1 MPATFSWE
9 REWLREASLHELSA
23 RALCDVA
30 LPGVAA
36 AKQHFVTTTKSPTS
50 PRSPPVVVKPV
61 TLQFSTRRPLDFG
74 AAARAGR
81 SPANDA
87 QALQRQLAAAG
98 LSPGRLHMLRRA
110 AGSPRARARAAADD
124 VADALGEHAARP
136 AAVAREGRPPSTCL
150 SGTPPAERPAA
161 AGPAARRRIG
171 AHSPGGGG
179 PRPPRRRA
187 RRAPRGARRDRRRRC
202 RRRRAPAAA
211 GVAVAAHT
219 EPAAGVAVCVV
230 ALAADAEPA
239 TVAAATQ
246 AALAAEDARRLPVAR
261 RGGQRRAASRQ
272 CAEPARARRRR
283 LLVGADRRGGR
294 ERAARCRGLMRVE

>member
-50 PRSPPVVVKPV
+50 PRSPPVVVKPL

-98 LSPGRLHMLRRA
+98 LSPGRLHMLRGDLLKPPDLRRKQQQPPFRLKQPT
-110 AGSPRARARAAADD
+110 SK
-124 VADALGEHAARP
+124 ALLP
-136 AAVAREGRPPSTCL
+136 L
-150 SGTPPAERPAA
+150 YLPPASLLERDGGDGAA
-161 AGPAARRRIG
+161 
-171 AHSPGGGG
+171 SGGGG
-179 PRPPRRRA
+179 GGDYATASATTASSCA
-187 RRAPRGARRDRRRRC
+187 R
-202 RRRRAPAAA
+202 
-211 GVAVAAHT
+211 
-219 EPAAGVAVCVV
+219 
-230 ALAADAEPA
+230 
-239 TVAAATQ
+239 
-246 AALAAEDARRLPVAR
+246 
-261 RGGQRRAASRQ
+261 SRTN
-272 CAEPARARRRR
+272 AN
-283 LLVGADRRGGR
+283 DIDHS
-294 ERAARCRGLMRVE
+294 

>member
-50 PRSPPVVVKPV
+50 PRSPPIVVKPV

-110 AGSPRARARAAADD
+110 AGSGSPRGARAPPTPTSPTRSASTP
-124 VADALGEHAARP
+124 L
-136 AAVAREGRPPSTCL
+136 GRPPSHAKADRLRTCL
-150 SGTPPAERPAA
+150 SGTPLSLSDRPPPVPLPEGASVLIRQVEAGHALRADELAALRAVPDAIAA
-161 AGPAARRRIG
+161 AAAAAAARRRRP
-171 AHSPGGGG
+171 ASPS
-179 PRPPRRRA
+179 PPTPNPRPASFALSLSPPTPSPPPSRPPRK
-187 RRAPRGARRDRRRRC
+187 PRSPPKT
-202 RRRRAPAAA
+202 PAASPWHVEA
-211 GVAVAAHT
+211 VSGGRRPVAAPSQ
-219 EPAAGVAVCVV
+219 PAPDGGGYSWVQTG
-230 ALAADAEPA
+230 E
-239 TVAAATQ
+239 AAASALLD
-246 AALAAEDARRLPVAR
+246 AAV
-261 RGGQRRAASRQ
+261 S
-272 CAEPARARRRR
+272 
-283 LLVGADRRGGR
+283 
-294 ERAARCRGLMRVE
+294 